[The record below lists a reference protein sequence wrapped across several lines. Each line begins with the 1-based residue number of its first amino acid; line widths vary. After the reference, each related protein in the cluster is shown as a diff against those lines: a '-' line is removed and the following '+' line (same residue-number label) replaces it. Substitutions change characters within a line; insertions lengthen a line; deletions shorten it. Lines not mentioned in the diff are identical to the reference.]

1 MLLLL
6 YIPILYNCSTSVEVG
21 SPTVAQQQPL
31 QSQTGQPSTATVT
44 TGGGKLESG
53 SRASLKSGPSIDG
66 SGEKVG
72 NDDPLK
78 QSHASQQ
85 PGPSGS
91 GADGGSSST
100 TVGGCE
106 EPTAGIF
113 IQTAAYLLDVHALKV
128 WWLNI

>member
-1 MLLLL
+1 MVVV
-6 YIPILYNCSTSVEVG
+6 SWR
-21 SPTVAQQQPL
+21 VAQEPVLNQDPL
-31 QSQTGQPSTATVT
+31 Y
-44 TGGGKLESG
+44 
-53 SRASLKSGPSIDG
+53 IDG

-85 PGPSGS
+85 PGLSGS
-91 GADGGSSST
+91 GADGGGSTT